1 MIMISKIQPSQSR
14 ARARACFAE
23 AYPFP
28 VGPVVVM
35 LLAGELALVI
45 GMLAV
50 AV

>member
-1 MIMISKIQPSQSR
+1 MTIISKVQPSQRR
-14 ARARACFAE
+14 AQTRACFAE

-35 LLAGELALVI
+35 LLTGEIALVI